1 MFGRSG
7 YGLTAI
13 LVAMLA
19 AAMLVVPLTRWFLGM
34 SAGTED
40 LQTKLMV
47 QTIAK
52 DKWDEIHA
60 ETFDDLAAALAA
72 NPSPWTEYIGDGNR
86 WKIETTIGEEGK
98 YVNAACADG
107 AAGATDRKCRKV
119 SIQVTDTM
127 TGMTQAVNLAKVDSE
142 YFNSRMKALEKKFD
156 DYYTK
161 EQTDT
166 HFVQNRSNGGTII
179 SAKIDETTGLIV
191 GAKDETEALF
201 KGPVPVPD
209 YSRTYSVAGESS
221 ESLDKLNPLN
231 PSYDYLEYRIG
242 NYASQYSINFFT
254 DHTGIGTSYNPQS
267 FFVPPEDG
275 FLLLQASLYEASGIP
290 SSCSYQGIA
299 VTVNGSTVFSPLMP
313 RPVSRITLSDV
324 VPVRKGDMIR
334 YGRHYRDYFCLP
346 STYSIRFTPL
356 AP

>member
-1 MFGRSG
+1 MQPKKRTYKPVPPPAKICSFLAGRSG

-40 LQTKLMV
+40 LQTKLMI

-86 WKIETTIGEEGK
+86 WKIETTIGGEGK

-107 AAGATDRKCRKV
+107 TAGATDRKCRKV

-142 YFNSRMKALEKKFD
+142 FFNSRMKALETSIATAQSTADAAKSAAATAQSTADTAKANAATAQSTANTAKTNAATAQSTANTANTNANSALSKFGS
-156 DYYTK
+156 YYTAAQVDSK
-161 EQTDT
+161 ISSSSSSGATQRVWVATDT
-166 HFVQNRSNGGTII
+166 CNRIELFFKNGLFQRISGSNG
-179 SAKIDETTGLIV
+179 
-191 GAKDETEALF
+191 
-201 KGPVPVPD
+201 
-209 YSRTYSVAGESS
+209 
-221 ESLDKLNPLN
+221 
-231 PSYDYLEYRIG
+231 
-242 NYASQYSINFFT
+242 
-254 DHTGIGTSYNPQS
+254 
-267 FFVPPEDG
+267 
-275 FLLLQASLYEASGIP
+275 
-290 SSCSYQGIA
+290 C
-299 VTVNGSTVFSPLMP
+299 
-313 RPVSRITLSDV
+313 
-324 VPVRKGDMIR
+324 GD
-334 YGRHYRDYFCLP
+334 
-346 STYSIRFTPL
+346 
-356 AP
+356 

>member
-1 MFGRSG
+1 MQLKKRTSKPVPLPAKICSFLTGRSG

-107 AAGATDRKCRKV
+107 TAGATDRKCRKV

-142 YFNSRMKALEKKFD
+142 FFNSRMKALETSIATAQSTADAAQSTANTANTNANSALSKFGSYYTAAQINSTLGN
-156 DYYTK
+156 YYTK
-161 EQTDT
+161 SQTYAKSEVDT
-166 HFVQNRSNGGTII
+166 KTQ
-179 SAKIDETTGLIV
+179 
-191 GAKDETEALF
+191 
-201 KGPVPVPD
+201 
-209 YSRTYSVAGESS
+209 
-221 ESLDKLNPLN
+221 SLQ
-231 PSYDYLEYRIG
+231 G
-242 NYASQYSINFFT
+242 
-254 DHTGIGTSYNPQS
+254 
-267 FFVPPEDG
+267 V
-275 FLLLQASLYEASGIP
+275 SLYFNSIYDCDLEGGWFGYGSAPCSPVCLIINGARW
-290 SSCSYQGIA
+290 CSYTSW
-299 VTVNGSTVFSPLMP
+299 VK
-313 RPVSRITLSDV
+313 R
-324 VPVRKGDMIR
+324 
-334 YGRHYRDYFCLP
+334 
-346 STYSIRFTPL
+346 
-356 AP
+356 